1 MHLNVMF
8 VDCGVLE
15 KSVIIKSVLIL
26 NNKNLSS
33 KLRSLI
39 I

>member
-15 KSVIIKSVLIL
+15 KSVIIKNVLIL
-26 NNKNLSS
+26 NNIKIL
-33 KLRSLI
+33 
-39 I
+39 